1 MNRHLVV
8 RCVLVAAF
16 VLLVAGVALGATL
29 PYEVDLSNVPNGS
42 LPPGWYPLNGD
53 WQVVDGTLEG
63 YYPPA
68 AGDGQGAF
76 IFIPN
81 LMVDDFD
88 LQLTMEF
95 KSAAQGSRFGAIM
108 FRSAPATGAPRH
120 KLQIRQRTTDR
131 NGIGLLYRDFD
142 KKATR
147 IGEMPLHHDFELN
160 TPYRVRLVVFGDR
173 IKLLIEDT
181 LVMDLTARTYLQKG
195 GIGFVVHGATVRF
208 SNIRID
214 SVDEEKFNSIY

>member
-68 AGDGQGAF
+68 AGDG
-76 IFIPN
+76 
-81 LMVDDFD
+81 
-88 LQLTMEF
+88 
-95 KSAAQGSRFGAIM
+95 
-108 FRSAPATGAPRH
+108 
-120 KLQIRQRTTDR
+120 
-131 NGIGLLYRDFD
+131 
-142 KKATR
+142 
-147 IGEMPLHHDFELN
+147 
-160 TPYRVRLVVFGDR
+160 
-173 IKLLIEDT
+173 
-181 LVMDLTARTYLQKG
+181 
-195 GIGFVVHGATVRF
+195 
-208 SNIRID
+208 
-214 SVDEEKFNSIY
+214 